1 MVINWPAK
9 GAFAM
14 ASVAET
20 LGFKERR
27 PDVLSGTPRA
37 HAVDRWIFV
46 FMACWFIA
54 IVLAG
59 FIPSSLMK
67 IQMVRSGLRPPF
79 PFVMHMHAVLMGS
92 FLLLLLAQAWLVATG
107 RIAYHMR
114 LGLLSM
120 VLAPAIVIV
129 GFILAPTMYHQML
142 EALQTAPPEMRESI
156 QTRLLQSENIKLIQ
170 LRVGILFPLFLAIAL
185 RARGRNAGIHKR
197 MMFLATAMPLPAG
210 IDRIS
215 WLPHSFPTSAIS
227 ADLYTLLAVSPM
239 FLWDVI
245 RNRSVHPAYVI
256 WLAINIPFAIV
267 VHGLWDSPWWHAT
280 ARTIMGA

>member
-1 MVINWPAK
+1 
-9 GAFAM
+9 M
-14 ASVAET
+14 ATVAET

-37 HAVDRWIFV
+37 HAIDRWIFV
-46 FMACWFIA
+46 FMAAWFIA

-59 FIPSSLMK
+59 FIPSSLTK
-67 IQMVRSGLRPPF
+67 IEMVRSGLRPPF
-79 PFVMHMHAVLMGS
+79 PLVMHMHAVLMGS
-92 FLLLLLAQAWLVATG
+92 FLLLLLAQTWLMATG
-107 RIAYHMR
+107 RCKLHMR

-142 EALQTAPPEMRESI
+142 ETLQTAPPEMREGI
-156 QTRLLQSENIKLIQ
+156 QKRLLQSENIKLIQ
-170 LRVGILFPLFLAIAL
+170 IRVGILFPLFLAIAL
-185 RARGRNAGIHKR
+185 WARGKNAGIHKR

-210 IDRIS
+210 IDRIP
-215 WLPHSFPTSAIS
+215 WLTHTFPDSALS

-256 WLAINIPFAIV
+256 WLAINVPFAIA
-267 VHGLWDSPWWHAT
+267 VHGLWDTPWWHAT
-280 ARTIMGA
+280 ARAMMGA